1 MPTLAQFA
9 RMCMNE
15 EDSTFGW
22 YGRSLQTS
30 SFNTNV
36 IHLETHLVSSKLGE
50 LKLNAVEP
58 IDVENWV
65 REIQAKKWFSRNGQ
79 MTEVRT
85 PASPAYKRR
94 CHGFVRKIFN
104 VAIKHKIIHANPA
117 VGVNLPT
124 IPERR
129 NTSLTDS
136 QLKSLYKCKCRTG
149 SILIFAAETGLRR
162 GELLEVKW
170 SNISEAGLVV
180 VNHKNHNKEDALPLS
195 DIARSVVERQPRLG
209 EWVFCTESGKQ
220 LTTRNLNRDVRGLFD
235 RLGFSKET
243 RLHDLRGK
251 FTTDLI
257 AAGVDIKT
265 TQTMARHTDAT
276 TTLKYYARTSEEAK
290 IAALDSLKKKRGLE
304 DGGVERGEDNPS

>member
-1 MPTLAQFA
+1 MHVSKRT
-9 RMCMNE
+9 E
-15 EDSTFGW
+15 
-22 YGRSLQTS
+22 
-30 SFNTNV
+30 
-36 IHLETHLVSSKLGE
+36 HLVNIMLTNNFKVPSVCLPAHEALGNCRH
-50 LKLNAVEP
+50 LPDGKHSQPTV
-58 IDVENWV
+58 
-65 REIQAKKWFSRNGQ
+65 
-79 MTEVRT
+79 MTVPCFPR
-85 PASPAYKRR
+85 
-94 CHGFVRKIFN
+94 
-104 VAIKHKIIHANPA
+104 
-117 VGVNLPT
+117 
-124 IPERR
+124 
-129 NTSLTDS
+129 
-136 QLKSLYKCKCRTG
+136 Q
-149 SILIFAAETGLRR
+149 ILIEISALRR

-170 SNISEAGLVV
+170 SNISEAGLVM

-220 LTTRNLNRDVRGLFD
+220 LTTKNLNRDVRGLFD
-235 RLGFSKET
+235 RLGFPKET

-304 DGGVERGEDNPS
+304 DGGVERGEHKPSQ